1 MRPTLAADFFDWWM
15 SSYRKK
21 SRGSY
26 GGNSLAGGG
35 GVRGLNLLSF
45 GGSVRFSAGA
55 GSSLEGLSGGEGAP
69 RIRLDLLTRRGTAH
83 GNFHTVDAR
92 VDPAEVEAGVMSH
105 EAVTTQSQRCKK
117 KRSLLQARAP
127 GDDGGQ
133 HRRERPCQ
141 APQLEGGVK
150 GCGMGY
156 K

>member
-55 GSSLEGLSGGEGAP
+55 GASLEGLSGGEDAA
-69 RIRLDLLTRRGTAH
+69 RIRLNLLTRRGTAH
-83 GNFHTVDAR
+83 GNFHAVNAR
-92 VDPAEVEAGVMSH
+92 VDPADVEAGVMSH
-105 EAVTTQSQRCKK
+105 EAVMTTQSQRCQKETLI
-117 KRSLLQARAP
+117 SASACS
-127 GDDGGQ
+127 
-133 HRRERPCQ
+133 RRRWRTTSP
-141 APQLEGGVK
+141 
-150 GCGMGY
+150 
-156 K
+156 